1 MPHTKKEAE
10 NKSNLTT
17 TRIRHCDDDIVNNV
31 INTLYND
38 KTSIKQNQVKVSS
51 NQVHAFEL
59 MMNETQKET
68 FRECLVKLKLIKG
81 TRQNDYSE
89 SMKIVSSKFEPIF
102 VQALKGIKLP
112 NGEPLVRFKQVGS
125 KLVPFTFDENN
136 DEREIGLIFTNLTKR
151 ENNKINKKIA
161 EKEAKK

>member
-1 MPHTKKEAE
+1 
-10 NKSNLTT
+10 
-17 TRIRHCDDDIVNNV
+17 
-31 INTLYND
+31 
-38 KTSIKQNQVKVSS
+38 
-51 NQVHAFEL
+51 
-59 MMNETQKET
+59 
-68 FRECLVKLKLIKG
+68 
-81 TRQNDYSE
+81 
-89 SMKIVSSKFEPIF
+89 
-102 VQALKGIKLP
+102 KLP